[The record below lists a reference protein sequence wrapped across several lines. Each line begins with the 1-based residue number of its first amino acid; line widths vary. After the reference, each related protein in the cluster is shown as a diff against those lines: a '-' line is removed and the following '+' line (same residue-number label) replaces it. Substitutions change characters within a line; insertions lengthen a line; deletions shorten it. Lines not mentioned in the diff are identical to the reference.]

1 MPSKLVIG
9 TVFSVLAIA
18 VGGVWFATEWAAWH
32 LAFQPQ
38 LGAPLFGRPH
48 AVRRILSGTVTPKRR
63 FESETPISAI
73 WTEASGLREAS
84 DPF

>member
-18 VGGVWFATEWAAWH
+18 VGGGVVRTEWAAWH

-38 LGAPLFGRPH
+38 LGAALFEPPAGGEAHLVWNRH
-48 AVRRILSGTVTPKRR
+48 
-63 FESETPISAI
+63 
-73 WTEASGLREAS
+73 TEKEV
-84 DPF
+84 